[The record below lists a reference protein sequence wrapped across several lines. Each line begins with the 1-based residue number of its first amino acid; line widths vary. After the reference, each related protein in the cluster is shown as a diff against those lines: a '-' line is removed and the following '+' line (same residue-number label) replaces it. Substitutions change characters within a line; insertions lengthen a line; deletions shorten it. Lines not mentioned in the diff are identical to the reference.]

1 MTSTNLHIQT
11 RATRGPSLLRLSRR
25 QLLLTMAGS
34 ALAWPAYAQADWPQK
49 AVTVVIPFPAGGSSD
64 TVGRMLANQMA
75 RITGQSF
82 VVDNRPGASGTIGAA
97 SFARAPA
104 DGYTLMSAPL
114 GTYVITPHL
123 HKNLSYDP
131 LRDFDYITI
140 PVQAPNVLVA
150 APGKAART
158 VAEVIAEL
166 RANPGKVSFA
176 NSGFGASDHLAAEF
190 FWQQTQTEGL
200 HVPYK
205 GGAPAINDLLG
216 NQVDYSFPNVNA
228 VLGHIQAGRLSAIA
242 VTGSKRSSVLPAVPT
257 LAEAGVQ
264 DAEIYSWQGFVAP
277 RGLPAALKERIAA
290 VAIAAMQ
297 DPEVTRRV
305 AQLGME
311 VVANTPAQF
320 AAFAA
325 RESARW
331 KSLIDSRGITLQ

>member
-1 MTSTNLHIQT
+1 M
-11 RATRGPSLLRLSRR
+11 
-25 QLLLTMAGS
+25 TMAGCPLAFS
-34 ALAWPAYAQADWPQK
+34 ARAQAHWPQR
-49 AVTVVIPFPAGGSSD
+49 AVTVVVPFPAGGSAD

-75 RITGQSF
+75 RISGQSF
-82 VVDNRPGASGTIGAA
+82 IVDNRPGASGTIGAA

-123 HKNLSYDP
+123 HRNLSYDP
-131 LRDFDYITI
+131 LQDFDYITI

-150 APGKAART
+150 APGKPART
-158 VAEVIAEL
+158 VAQVIAEL
-166 RANPGKVSFA
+166 RANPGKTSFA

-190 FWQQTQTEGL
+190 FWQQTHTEGL

-228 VLGHIQAGRLSAIA
+228 VLGHIQAGRLHAIA
-242 VTGSKRSSVLPAVPT
+242 VTGSRRSSVLPSVPT

-277 RGLPAALKERIAA
+277 RGLPAAIKENIAS

-297 DPEVTRRV
+297 DPDVQRRV
-305 AQLGME
+305 REQGME
-311 VVANTPAQF
+311 VVANTPGDF
-320 AAFAA
+320 AAFVVK
-325 RESARW
+325 ESARW
-331 KSLIDSRGITLQ
+331 KTLINSRGITLQ